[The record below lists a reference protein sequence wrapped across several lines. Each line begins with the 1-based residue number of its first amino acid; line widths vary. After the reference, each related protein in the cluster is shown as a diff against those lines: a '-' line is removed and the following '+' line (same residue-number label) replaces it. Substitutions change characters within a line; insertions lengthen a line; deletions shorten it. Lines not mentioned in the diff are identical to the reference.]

1 MPDAIYWPAVIGLAE
16 RTVAAPARRALR
28 WAGRIV
34 RGRLEWYRGRSR
46 P

>member
-1 MPDAIYWPAVIGLAE
+1 MPDAIYWPALIGLAE
-16 RTVAAPARRALR
+16 RTVAAPTRRALR

-34 RGRLEWYRGRSR
+34 RGRIKWYRRSAQ